1 MPNRIRHLP
10 HEYHG
15 DHHFATL
22 SHDPRTNRLNAGR
35 IVNFSRHAAASFE
48 IRDSKVR
55 GTVLHT
61 GDSHSLLLSA
71 DRNGRFRGTFV
82 DMRRGKVE
90 ILFRGGAAEL
100 VKGNIP
106 QKGLRVT
113 GDHHRVSLHADEH
126 GQLTGVIESR
136 RVKNG
141 AFHIRLEAGRVNG
154 SFVHAGDKH
163 ETELHLNPTGWTAS
177 VQFGAGNAKFAMKV
191 ENGRSEA
198 KGYVGGGATKS

>member
-1 MPNRIRHLP
+1 MANRQAHHLP
-10 HEYHG
+10 HEYQG
-15 DHHFATL
+15 DHHFASL
-22 SHDPRTNRLNAGR
+22 SHDPRSNKLNSGR
-35 IVNFSRHAAASFE
+35 IVNFSRHAAASFD
-48 IRDSKVR
+48 ISDGKVR

-61 GDSHSLLLSA
+61 GDSHSLVLSA

-90 ILFRGGAAEL
+90 IAFRAGGAAL

-113 GDHHRVSLHADEH
+113 GDHHRVALAVDGG
-126 GQLTGVIESR
+126 GQLSGIIESR

-141 AFHIRLEAGRVNG
+141 AFHIKLEAGRVNG

-163 ETELHLNPTGWTAS
+163 ETEISLTPVGWTAS
-177 VQFGAGNAKFAMKV
+177 VQFGAGSAKFAMKV

-198 KGYVGGGATKS
+198 RGYVGGPSKL

>member
-1 MPNRIRHLP
+1 MPNRINRHLP
-10 HEYHG
+10 YEYHG

-90 ILFRGGAAEL
+90 ILFRGGSAEL

-113 GDHHRVSLHADEH
+113 GDHHRVHLQADEH
-126 GQLTGVIESR
+126 GMLSGIIESR

-141 AFHIRLEAGRVNG
+141 AFHIKLEAGRVNG

-163 ETELHLNPTGWTAS
+163 ETELMLTPSGWTAS
-177 VQFGAGNAKFAMKV
+177 VQFGSGSAKFAMKV

-198 KGYVGGGATKS
+198 RGFVGGPPKI

>member
-1 MPNRIRHLP
+1 MAARSSRDLP
-10 HEYHG
+10 HDYQG

-22 SHDPRTNRLNAGR
+22 SHDPRSNRLNAGR
-35 IVNFSRHAAASFE
+35 IVNFSRHAAASFD
-48 IRDSKVR
+48 IADGKVR

-61 GDSHSLLLSA
+61 GDSHSLHLAA

-90 ILFRGGAAEL
+90 IAFRGGSAHL
-100 VKGNIP
+100 IKGNIP
-106 QKGLRVT
+106 HRGLRIT
-113 GDHHRVSLHADEH
+113 GDHHRVALALDANGH
-126 GQLTGVIESR
+126 LTGVIESR

-141 AFHIRLEAGRVNG
+141 AFHIQLEAGRVNG

-163 ETELHLNPTGWTAS
+163 ETELCLTPAGWTAS
-177 VQFGAGNAKFAMKV
+177 VQFGAGSAKFTMKV

-198 KGYVGGGATKS
+198 KGYVGSASKL